1 MPISTIVVLLHL
13 SCVLGGTTLF
23 PSSHA
28 MAQFS
33 PSQDPA
39 SSCVALPT
47 WLNGWDS
54 AQARSST
61 SPNSS
66 VGCAPDTP
74 YRSSTAKKGTP
85 PIPKAHAQCSSARTS
100 SAYASLPST
109 ARASSAPIPIS
120 ETSCT
125 SVSASPNPLPS
136 VK

>member
-61 SPNSS
+61 SPNTS

-85 PIPKAHAQCSSARTS
+85 LTPKALARCSSARTS
-100 SAYASLPST
+100 SAYASLPRTVRTSST
-109 ARASSAPIPIS
+109 SIPTS
-120 ETSCT
+120 LASCT
-125 SVSASPNPLPS
+125 SVSVSPSALPS